1 MAKRQRTKV
10 GGQHAPSIKNPAVY
24 EALVNK
30 RGMSRSRAARISN
43 ALLNKGFAKGRRSRK
58 SK

>member
-30 RGMSRSRAARISN
+30 RGMSPGRAARMSN
-43 ALLNKGFAKGRRSRK
+43 GLLKNGVAKGRRSRK
-58 SK
+58 RK